1 MSIDI
6 RRLIEELTLDEGLR
20 LKAYDCTAGKRTI
33 GVGRNFEDV
42 PFSKDECLSLFGTTS
57 ISYINADKI
66 LSSRGISN
74 AQSDMLLQNDINK
87 CIAQLQKQSFWES
100 VKDDNDRARA
110 IINLCFNLGINGL
123 LGFKNTLAFIEKK
136 DWKNAAKN
144 LTLSKWYTQV
154 GNRGPRIVK
163 LIDPTFYDAAPVTKP
178 ATAAKPA
185 VVKPKKK

>member
-163 LIDPTFYDAAPVTKP
+163 LIDPTFYDAAPAAAKP
-178 ATAAKPA
+178 AAAKPA

>member
-1 MSIDI
+1 MNFNIDL
-6 RRLIEELTLDEGLR
+6 LIDELTLDEGLR

-33 GVGRNFEDV
+33 GIGRNFEDV
-42 PFSKDECLSLFGTTS
+42 PFSKDECLEIFGTTS

-66 LSSRGISN
+66 LTTKGITN
-74 AQSDMLLQNDINK
+74 KQADFLLANDIKK
-87 CIAQLQKQSFWES
+87 CVSQLEKHSFWNA
-100 VKDDNDRARA
+100 VKDDDIRARA

-136 DWKNAAKN
+136 DWKNAARN

-163 LIDPTFYDAAPVTKP
+163 MIDPTFYDVQPT
-178 ATAAKPA
+178 TTTNI
-185 VVKPKKK
+185 KPKETKKKK